1 MLDFSQALYLFGGYA
16 VVILAVVFFLR
27 DRSHKGDDFL
37 VMQRKLGVTRGSLSI
52 AVSWIWAPAVFICSL
67 QAYTQGLPGIFWFTL
82 PNIITFFVFVPIAL
96 RLRERL
102 PEGYTISQLFSTMY
116 PDDKRPHY
124 ASMIVSFGYQ
134 LGAVII
140 NCVAGATL
148 INLLAGI
155 PFTAGVLMMAGLA
168 LSYSLISGLRASVQS
183 DVIQMLMIL
192 VVAIVIVPLA
202 YFAAGGFE
210 TLNAGLG
217 GVSGEF
223 RNIFDPGVA
232 FAFGIATSIGLISGP
247 VADQMFSQRAF
258 AAKKGSIIPIFVIG
272 GLLFGI
278 VPIVL
283 SLLGFIGAGSVITGS
298 ELAVTDPQMVGPE
311 VVAHFLP
318 SWALM
323 LFAVM
328 AFAGLTSTLDSAF
341 SAIGSLWATDANQK
355 SDHQDDVSAIRA
367 ARKGMLIFSIV
378 GVAIALL
385 QPQLLWVF
393 LIYGALAASL
403 FFPVVLTLF
412 GKKPSST
419 SVFLGIAAGILFGTP
434 LSIYANV
441 MQNTNLIVSSA
452 MIGLLVPALVI
463 LLSENFSKQS

>member
-16 VVILAVVFFLR
+16 AVILIVVYLR
-27 DRSHKGDDFL
+27 RDKKHQGDDFL

-82 PNIITFFVFVPIAL
+82 PNILTFFVFVPIAL
-96 RLRERL
+96 RLRKRL
-102 PEGYTISQLFSTMY
+102 PDGYTISQLFSVVY
-116 PDDKRPHY
+116 PEDRRPHY

-134 LGAVII
+134 LGAIII

-155 PFTAGVLMMAGLA
+155 PFSVGVLMMAGLA
-168 LSYSLISGLRASVQS
+168 LAYSLISGLRASVQS

-192 VVAIVIVPLA
+192 TVAFVIVPLV
-202 YFAAGGFE
+202 YVAAGGFD
-210 TLNAGLG
+210 TLRAGLG

-258 AAKKGSIIPIFVIG
+258 AAKKGSIVPIFIIG

-278 VPIVL
+278 VPILL
-283 SLLGFIGAGSVITGS
+283 SLLGFIGAGSIISGA
-298 ELAVTDPQMVGPE
+298 ELVVSDPQMVGPE

-341 SAIGSLWATDANQK
+341 SAIGSLWAVDVHGVQK
-355 SDHQDDVSAIRA
+355 KDDKSVAIPT
-367 ARKGMLIFSIV
+367 ARKGMMLFAGI

-393 LIYGALAASL
+393 LIYGALAAAL
-403 FFPVVLTLF
+403 FFPVVMTLF
-412 GKKPSST
+412 GTKPKSD

-441 MQNTNLIVSSA
+441 SGNTNLIVISA
-452 MIGLLVPALVI
+452 LIGLLVPAFVI
-463 LLSENFSKQS
+463 FISEKIR